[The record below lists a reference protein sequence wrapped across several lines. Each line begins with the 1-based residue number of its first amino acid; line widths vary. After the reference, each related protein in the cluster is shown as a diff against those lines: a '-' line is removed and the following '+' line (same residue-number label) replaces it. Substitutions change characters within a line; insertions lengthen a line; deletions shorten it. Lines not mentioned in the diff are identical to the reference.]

1 MAFETVGGWPVLG
14 SLNEFI
20 DYAQVI
26 VLILIV
32 YYIFRFFMV
41 GGPSQ
46 EEREREGEA
55 FRNWVRERG
64 EGRRARAG
72 EAAERQRTEQEV
84 ATRRR
89 LLDPARGFIIR
100 AEENAGETIDDL
112 RHHTAA
118 GLTHARDRVR
128 RIQDNLRSARRVIRA
143 AQVHSQGERRTFLG
157 ELQARAELMEQ
168 DVHNH
173 MHNYLP
179 TNHTVRDWNARL
191 RYITDHARN
200 IRARCGH
207 LIHSIDQFIASDE
220 RNLPPDVAPPSGP
233 APTASP

>member
-118 GLTHARDRVR
+118 GLTSARNRIR

-143 AQVHSQGERRTFLG
+143 AQVHSQGDRRDYMTQ
-157 ELQARAELMEQ
+157 LQAYIESMEEL
-168 DVHNH
+168 
-173 MHNYLP
+173 
-179 TNHTVRDWNARL
+179 VRDSIQTPLPPHHTATDWSARVGGISTHL
-191 RYITDHARN
+191 RNLRT
-200 IRARCGH
+200 RCGV
-207 LIHSIDQFIASDE
+207 LMHSLDDFIQHD
-220 RNLPPDVAPPSGP
+220 RMNITGAPGPTPSP
-233 APTASP
+233 S